1 MRNLQ
6 QLLIILGQQK
16 LASGYLT
23 SNGTAL
29 DTVMTLMAAR
39 DPIVTP
45 QAPISPPDLLNTP
58 AWIGCLLGQ
67 NGIYLNGVNGQLDL
81 SHGQQPAYILA
92 LP

>member
-6 QLLIILGQQK
+6 QLLIILDGQN
-16 LASGYLT
+16 LAPGYLT
-23 SNGTAL
+23 PTGNAL
-29 DTVMTLMAAR
+29 ATVMSLMAAR

-58 AWIGCLLGQ
+58 AWVGSLKGF
-67 NGIYLNGVNGQLDL
+67 NAIYLAGVDGNADL
-81 SHGQQPAYILA
+81 SHGQQAAYYFQ

>member
-58 AWIGCLLGQ
+58 AWVGSLKGF
-67 NGIYLNGVNGQLDL
+67 NAIYLPGVDGNMDL
-81 SHGQQPAYILA
+81 SHGQQPAYSFL